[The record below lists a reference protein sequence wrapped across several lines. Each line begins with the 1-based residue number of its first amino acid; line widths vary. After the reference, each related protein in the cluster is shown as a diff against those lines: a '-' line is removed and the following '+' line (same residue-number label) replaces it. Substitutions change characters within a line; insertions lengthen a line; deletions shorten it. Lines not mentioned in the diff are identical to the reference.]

1 MPVPL
6 TIVVAL
12 VARDHDSRFNGL
24 SHTNGF
30 KDVNRPHHI
39 RRIGFHGIW
48 YEGRTSDCAAMWKT
62 ISGLVDLHTRKQNRD
77 ADVAI
82 VPLLMILERQ
92 PIEARLSIG
101 RKRKAYD
108 LARAN

>member
-1 MPVPL
+1 MPSAL

-39 RRIGFHGIW
+39 RRIGFHGILVRGPH
-48 YEGRTSDCAAMWKT
+48 ERLRGHVEDDFR
-62 ISGLVDLHTRKQNRD
+62 SG
-77 ADVAI
+77 
-82 VPLLMILERQ
+82 
-92 PIEARLSIG
+92 
-101 RKRKAYD
+101 
-108 LARAN
+108 